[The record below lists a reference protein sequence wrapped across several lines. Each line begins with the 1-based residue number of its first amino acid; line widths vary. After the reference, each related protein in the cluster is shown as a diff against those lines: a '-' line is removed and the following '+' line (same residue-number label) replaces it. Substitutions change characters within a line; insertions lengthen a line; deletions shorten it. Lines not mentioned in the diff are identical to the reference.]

1 MSLSMLKMY
10 ISFAGM
16 LLLFLALGL
25 IWLSR
30 RKLKGLLAGIVS
42 LLAYIS
48 LISGAII
55 IIFIVFTGPTR

>member
-1 MSLSMLKMY
+1 MNISMLKMY

-16 LLLFLALGL
+16 ILLFLAMGL

-30 RKLKGLLAGIVS
+30 RKLKGWIAGIIS

-48 LISGAII
+48 LVSGALI
-55 IIFIVFTGPTR
+55 IIFVVFTGPTR